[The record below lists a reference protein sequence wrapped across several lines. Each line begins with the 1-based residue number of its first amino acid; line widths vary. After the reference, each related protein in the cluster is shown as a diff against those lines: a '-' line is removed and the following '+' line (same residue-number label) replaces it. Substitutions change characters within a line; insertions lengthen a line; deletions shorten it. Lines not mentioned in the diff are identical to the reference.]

1 MTHGRV
7 VMVLSDNRMTKAS
20 ISRDID
26 LLHGLRNLISSSA
39 HSGVVQRHVKLWTLG
54 SATSNDKKS
63 VRLKSHWEF
72 QGRD

>member
-1 MTHGRV
+1 MTRGRV
-7 VMVLSDNRMTKAS
+7 VMVPSDNRMTKAS

-26 LLHGLRNLISSSA
+26 LLRGLHNLISSST
-39 HSGVVQRHVKLWTLG
+39 HSGVVQRHVKLRTLG
-54 SATSNDKKS
+54 SATSNDEKS